1 MMWLIFSWSW
11 MLLARLPVKL
21 DCARAVKKIITSVKE
36 VKRPTEPGL
45 HDTFEPCH
53 EKTRFLHM
61 RKQSRR
67 SDYAADQRLC
77 FCNIDS
83 TIPLLPQSEISSL

>member
-1 MMWLIFSWSW
+1 MKARIRLCRCGVHLRLCLQMAQRGFLMMWLICSRSR

-21 DCARAVKKIITSVKE
+21 DCARAVKKIITFVKE

-53 EKTRFLHM
+53 EKT
-61 RKQSRR
+61 
-67 SDYAADQRLC
+67 
-77 FCNIDS
+77 
-83 TIPLLPQSEISSL
+83 